1 MGKVRDKVTIAT
13 YPDDMAFLI
22 PLKLLQKLQYSY
34 NNNTIVFITGYLSG
48 ISKSTPKNPAMS
60 LLQQE
65 ELNCQSVFV
74 NGIAIPNDNIVKY
87 SWLHLDTRLT
97 WKAHIRPKRKQ

>member
-1 MGKVRDKVTIAT
+1 
-13 YPDDMAFLI
+13 
-22 PLKLLQKLQYSY
+22 
-34 NNNTIVFITGYLSG
+34 
-48 ISKSTPKNPAMS
+48 MS